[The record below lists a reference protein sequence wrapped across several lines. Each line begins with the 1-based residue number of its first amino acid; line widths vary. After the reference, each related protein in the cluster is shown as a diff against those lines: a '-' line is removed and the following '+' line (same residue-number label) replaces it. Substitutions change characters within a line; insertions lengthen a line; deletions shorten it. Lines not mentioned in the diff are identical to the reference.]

1 VQDQRTRIHI
11 PKNWNVVPHQ
21 IVLRGFAGTPVGSDR
36 GKFLDDERLDVRN
49 GRFLI
54 IGVGPDV
61 SNVRISQADNLARVT
76 RIGENFLISGEAG
89 IENDFAAAPGDRS
102 PRAALKDS
110 PVFERKN
117 SLPSFCF
124 RQWILSL
131 PPSLREFSGAT
142 AGKPAVAGLGRR
154 RVILRIRQKPG
165 SNRSDPPASTQKR
178 PCRR

>member
-1 VQDQRTRIHI
+1 VRVR
-11 PKNWNVVPHQ
+11 
-21 IVLRGFAGTPVGSDR
+21 
-36 GKFLDDERLDVRN
+36 RL
-49 GRFLI
+49 LI
-54 IGVGPDV
+54 IDIRSDV
-61 SNVRISQADNLARVT
+61 SNVGIGQADDLARVT
-76 RIGENFLISGEAG
+76 RIGEDFLISGEAG

-142 AGKPAVAGLGRR
+142 TGQPAFTCCSGPARRSRFRAKAGYFTDSAKTGIEP
-154 RVILRIRQKPG
+154 K
-165 SNRSDPPASTQKR
+165 
-178 PCRR
+178 

>member
-1 VQDQRTRIHI
+1 VQDQRARIHI

-21 IVLRGFAGTPVGSDR
+21 IILRGFAGTPVGGDG
-36 GKFLDDERLDVRN
+36 GKLLDDERLDVRK

-61 SNVRISQADNLARVT
+61 SNVRISQANNLSRVT
-76 RIGENFLISGEAG
+76 WIGENFLISGEAG

-102 PRAALKDS
+102 RCAALKYS

-124 RQWILSL
+124 RQWILF
-131 PPSLREFSGAT
+131 P
-142 AGKPAVAGLGRR
+142 AGSSPRRQPAPVRVA
-154 RVILRIRQKPG
+154 ISRIRQKPG
-165 SNRSDPPASTQKR
+165 SNRSDPPANTRTQ